1 LHLAPRSIDVKF
13 DQLRTDLAFGVRSLL
28 KTPMVTAVLVAT
40 LALGIAATSVT
51 FSLVNGFFIRPPAIS
66 DPGRFVRIFN
76 LSENDQYST
85 ISYPDFLDMREMGG
99 VFDGA
104 LAEEPAAFS
113 LGIAGSSERV
123 WGEVVSDGY
132 FPLLGVRPAEG
143 RFFTPVEES
152 ADAGEPVVVLSHALW
167 TRRFG
172 ASRSALNSTLPLNG
186 RIFRIVGVA
195 PASFQG
201 TTLGLRS
208 DLWVPAAHERAI
220 RADEIRRSRG
230 ARGFFGFARLQPGVS
245 VERARAAIDTLAR
258 HLQREYPATNSGV
271 RFAVLSES
279 EGRIFPTMRGSVLG
293 AAGVVVAIALVVLLV
308 ACINVAG
315 VLLVRSAARRTE
327 IGVRLALGAT
337 RARILGQLLIEACL
351 LSVTAGAL
359 GVALAWHA
367 TRIMTAVRVTIARGA
382 PISVDV
388 GVDGRVLA
396 FSAIVTMATALLF
409 GLAPAFEASQADVV
423 AALKD
428 GGRQAGGRR
437 SRRRHVLI
445 AAQVALSMTLLASG
459 GLFLRSLQNVREI
472 DLGFNPDRL
481 VTTSVDLS
489 LRGYTP
495 VEGNRFWVRLLDEVR
510 RLPHTEAASLAARL
524 PLDIGMSMQQIAP
537 EGYQARD
544 GRGWPSTEF
553 AIVETEYLHTI
564 GTPLL
569 AGREFTE
576 RDTVSALPVIIVN
589 DVLAHQFWPNA
600 SAIGRH
606 VVNTSGTRYE
616 VVGLARRSKYFS
628 IGEDP
633 KPYVYFPLRQGAA
646 GAMTIVARAA
656 GGDPAAYLREIGDT
670 IRRLDP
676 IVPLY
681 DVTTMA
687 ERVAMSMA
695 PATGGAAA
703 LGLVGL
709 VALALTALGLYGV
722 VGQTVAQRTYEIGV
736 RRALG
741 AQDHDVAMLVVAHA
755 MGLVILGMAGGL
767 AAGLGSGRLLQRLLY
782 GVDPADPVV
791 FFGAPIVLIA
801 VCVLAACPPTWRA
814 LRINAAAALRHE

>member
-1 LHLAPRSIDVKF
+1 MF
-13 DQLRTDLAFGVRSLL
+13 DQLRTDLTFGVRSLL
-28 KTPMVTAVLVAT
+28 KTPLVTAVLVAT

-51 FSLVNGFFIRPPAIS
+51 FSLVNGFFIRPLAIS
-66 DPGRFVRIFN
+66 DPERFVRIFN
-76 LSENDQYST
+76 LSANGQYST
-85 ISYPDFLDMREMGG
+85 ISYPDFLDMRELRG

-104 LAEEPAAFS
+104 LAEEPAPFS
-113 LGIAGSSERV
+113 MGVAGSYERV

-132 FPLLGVRPAEG
+132 FPLLGVRPAAG
-143 RFFTPVEES
+143 RFFAPDEES
-152 ADAGEPVVVLSHALW
+152 AGAGEPVAVVSHGLW

-172 ASRSALNSTLPLNG
+172 AGRSALNTTLLLNG
-186 RIFRIVGVA
+186 RTFRIVGVA
-195 PASFQG
+195 PASFHG
-201 TTLGLRS
+201 TTLGLLS

-220 RADEIRRSRG
+220 RPDEIRKSRG
-230 ARGFFGFARLQPGVS
+230 ERSFFGFARLQSGVS
-245 VERARAAIDTLAR
+245 VEQARAAVDTLAR
-258 HLQREYPATNSGV
+258 RLQRDYPGSNSGV

-279 EGRIFPTMRGSVLG
+279 EGRIFPTVRGSVLG

-308 ACINVAG
+308 ACLNVAG
-315 VLLVRSAARRTE
+315 VLLVRAAARRTE

-337 RARILGQLLIEACL
+337 RARILGQLITEACL
-351 LSVTAGAL
+351 LSVTAGAF
-359 GVALAWHA
+359 GVALAWQA
-367 TRIMTAVRVTIARGA
+367 TRLMTAVRVTIARGA
-382 PISVDV
+382 PIAVDV

-396 FSAIVTMATALLF
+396 FSVIVTMATVLLF
-409 GLAPAFEASQADVV
+409 GLAPAFEASQADVI

-428 GGRQAGGRR
+428 GGRHAGGRR
-437 SRRRHVLI
+437 SRRRHVLV
-445 AAQVALSMTLLASG
+445 AVQVALSMTLLAGG
-459 GLFLRSLQNVREI
+459 GLFLRSLQNVLEI

-489 LRGYTP
+489 LRSYTP

-510 RLPHTEAASLAARL
+510 RLSRTEAASLSARL
-524 PLDIGMSMQQIAP
+524 PLDIGITMQGIAP
-537 EGYQARD
+537 EGYQTRE

-553 AIVETEYLHTI
+553 ATVDTGYLHTI

-569 AGREFTE
+569 EGREFVE
-576 RDTVSALPVIIVN
+576 SDTVSAPPVIILN
-589 DVLAHQFWPNA
+589 DVLARQFWPNA

-606 VVNTSGTRYE
+606 VVTASGTRHE
-616 VVGLARRSKYFS
+616 VVGVARRAKYFS

-633 KPYVYFPLRQGAA
+633 KPYAYFPLRQGAA
-646 GAMTIVARAA
+646 RAMTVVARAS
-656 GGDPAAYLREIGDT
+656 GGDPSSYLREIGDT

-687 ERVAMSMA
+687 ERVAMSRA

-703 LGLVGL
+703 LGLVGV

-722 VGQTVAQRTYEIGV
+722 VGQAVAHRTYEIGV

-741 AQDHDVAMLVVAHA
+741 AQDRDVAMLVVAHA
-755 MGLVILGMAGGL
+755 MGLVIMGIAGGL

-791 FFGAPIVLIA
+791 FGVAPVVLIV
-801 VCVLAACPPTWRA
+801 VCALAAWGPTWRA
-814 LRINAAAALRHE
+814 VRINAAAALRCE